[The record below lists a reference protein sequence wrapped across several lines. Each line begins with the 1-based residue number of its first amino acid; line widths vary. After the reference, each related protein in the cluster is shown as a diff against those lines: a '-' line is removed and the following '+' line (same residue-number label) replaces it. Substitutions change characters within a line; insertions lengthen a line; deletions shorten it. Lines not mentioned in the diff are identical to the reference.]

1 MKLYQRIANT
11 LQAIR
16 NCEASNNTV
25 WLEKHRD
32 TLATLCMEL
41 PHGSGFDSGC
51 HLLPESTP
59 NRLVFSADFHHMDE
73 NGFYDGW
80 TTHQVIVSAD
90 LCFDYS
96 LRITGRDRRQI
107 KDYIADTFHS
117 VMSIDVE

>member
-1 MKLYQRIANT
+1 
-11 LQAIR
+11 
-16 NCEASNNTV
+16 
-25 WLEKHRD
+25 
-32 TLATLCMEL
+32 MEL